1 MPISGLV
8 VTLDRDHTAC
18 AAALAELRAFAALE
32 LGEHSAGRVA
42 AVLEAE
48 DDAATTRASQRCGPC
63 PAWSGWGSPV
73 LHDFS
78 DLRDFERPPRGSRPD
93 LCSDDGGAH
102 GAA

>member
-18 AAALAELRAFAALE
+18 AAALAELRAVPALE
-32 LGEHSAGRVA
+32 LGEHSAGRLA
-42 AVLEAE
+42 AVLEA
-48 DDAATTRASQRCGPC
+48 DDYAVHDARLAALRAVPGVV
-63 PAWSGWGSPV
+63 WV
-73 LHDFS
+73 DVVFHDFS

>member
-32 LGEHSAGRVA
+32 LGEDAAGRLA

-48 DDAATTRASQRCGPC
+48 DYTAHDARLAALRAVPGVV
-63 PAWSGWGSPV
+63 WV
-73 LHDFS
+73 DVVFHDFS